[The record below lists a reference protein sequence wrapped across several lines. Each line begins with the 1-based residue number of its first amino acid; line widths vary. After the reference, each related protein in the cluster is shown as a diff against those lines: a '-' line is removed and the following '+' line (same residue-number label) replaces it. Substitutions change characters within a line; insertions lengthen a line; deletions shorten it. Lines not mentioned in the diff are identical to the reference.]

1 MRLIR
6 PAASLVLGSLLLSST
21 LALAAEP
28 QPARVRGTIA
38 AVEGQTLSVTSREG
52 PVVKIQMAPNVGLR
66 GVKPASAGDIKAGDY
81 VGVASAPAEGGAPA
95 GALEVLIFPAAMKGA
110 NEGSFPW
117 DLQPNST
124 MTNATVSNAVESVSG
139 RQLTLT
145 YPTGSKTVS
154 LPANIPVVT
163 FAEASAADL
172 KPGAPVFVPATKA
185 ADGTLSTAFVVVGN
199 QGTVPPM

>member
-1 MRLIR
+1 MRLSRSI
-6 PAASLVLGSLLLSST
+6 SLIVGSLLVATSW
-21 LALAAEP
+21 AQAHDG

-38 AVEGQTLSVTSREG
+38 AVDGQTLSVTSREG

-66 GVKPASAGDIKAGDY
+66 GVKTAAASDIKAGDY
-81 VGVASAPAEGGAPA
+81 VGVASAPASDNQPA

-124 MTNATVSNAVESVSG
+124 MTNATVSNAVENVSG

-163 FAEASAADL
+163 FADASPADL

-185 ADGTLSTAFVVVGN
+185 PDGTLSTAFVVVGN
-199 QGTVPPM
+199 QGVVPPM

>member
-1 MRLIR
+1 MRLAL
-6 PAASLVLGSLLLSST
+6 PVASLVLGSLVLSAS
-21 LALAAEP
+21 LAAAQDP
-28 QPARVRGTIA
+28 QPSRVRGTIA
-38 AVEGQTLSVTSREG
+38 AVEGSTLSVTSREG
-52 PVVKIQMAPNVGLR
+52 PVVKIEMAANVGVR
-66 GVKPASAGDIKAGDY
+66 GVKPASATDIKAGDY
-81 VGVASAPAEGGAPA
+81 VGVASAPATGGAPA

-124 MTNATVSNAVESVSG
+124 MTNATVSNAVESVNG

-163 FAEASAADL
+163 FADASASDL

-185 ADGTLSTAFVVVGN
+185 ADGKLSTAFVVVGN
-199 QGTVPPM
+199 QGVVPPM